1 MKSTDKRH
9 LGSTESLSA
18 VNGRFIGNRSAAPL
32 SLAM

>member
-1 MKSTDKRH
+1 MKSTDKRR

-18 VNGRFIGNRSAAPL
+18 VNGRLIGNRSAAPL